1 LTFSSLTL
9 SAGGFQLEGTRQI
22 GYNELTYR
30 ITALTPFSISEGLLM
45 QFRGKFLRDGE
56 IILRHADVELEHSV
70 QDGVKD
76 WKGSFTGPVKRFLT
90 EANYSLVLDNG
101 RTADIQLE
109 PGLIDTS
116 GPAKMNFGISG
127 GFR

>member
-1 LTFSSLTL
+1 VSHQSFDAFSK
-9 SAGGFQLEGTRQI
+9 
-22 GYNELTYR
+22 
-30 ITALTPFSISEGLLM
+30 SEGSFM

-76 WKGSFTGPVKRFLT
+76 WKGSFTGPVKRFLA

-101 RTADIQLE
+101 RSADIQLE
-109 PGLIDTS
+109 PGLIDS
-116 GPAKMNFGISG
+116 NGPGKVHFGISG